1 MIANFVSG
9 AANRAGDRR
18 QPPTSAPH
26 GTNIAGM
33 PAPGEGF
40 ENRRRTLARPIVEG
54 ERESPA
60 SRVSAIGIA
69 PDAVRPEAQDHPCER
84 NKTSAFPNRGAI
96 RNGVAQRP
104 PALNCSKSRPLS
116 WFESKRLRFK
126 RGCRPHCRTPP
137 VQRPSCRR
145 RIRSRQPGPREPQ
158 SSREPAHG
166 FRPTRTRAPLR

>member
-69 PDAVRPEAQDHPCER
+69 PDAVRPEAQKR
-84 NKTSAFPNRGAI
+84 VRLAMITNLVSGAANRAGY
-96 RNGVAQRP
+96 
-104 PALNCSKSRPLS
+104 
-116 WFESKRLRFK
+116 
-126 RGCRPHCRTPP
+126 
-137 VQRPSCRR
+137 RR
-145 RIRSRQPGPREPQ
+145 
-158 SSREPAHG
+158 
-166 FRPTRTRAPLR
+166 